1 MLALGGVLGGVFN
14 AVLAP
19 HLFTSVAEYPLVL
32 ALACFLRPGE
42 RRSAVDLAWGLVPA
56 LLMAALAPVA
66 RGLVRET
73 TVGPMGP
80 IIGVA
85 IASAFVAALCYAWKD
100 RPLRFGASVAGVLAA
115 SLVPSPGGPRLLHA
129 ERSFFGVH
137 RVREDPTGRYH
148 TLYHGV
154 TLHGAQAVAPDRR
167 CDPLTYYSREGVGV
181 AMEALAPVAGRRV
194 GVVGLGSGSMAGYA
208 KPGESWTYY
217 EIDPAVERIARD
229 PRYFTYLTCA
239 PGLQVVLGD
248 ARLSLARAPD
258 RSFDL
263 LVLDAFSSDGIPV
276 HLLAGRRSR
285 FTERSFVRAGR
296 FCCI

>member
-1 MLALGGVLGGVFN
+1 M
-14 AVLAP
+14 
-19 HLFTSVAEYPLVL
+19 
-32 ALACFLRPGE
+32 
-42 RRSAVDLAWGLVPA
+42 
-56 LLMAALAPVA
+56 
-66 RGLVRET
+66 
-73 TVGPMGP
+73 
-80 IIGVA
+80 
-85 IASAFVAALCYAWKD
+85 AALCYAWKD

-181 AMEALAPVAGRRV
+181 AMEALAPVTGRRV

-217 EIDPAVERIARD
+217 EIDPVVERIARD

-263 LVLDAFSSDGIPV
+263 LVLDAFSSDEASRPPAHPGGDRALPGQAP
-276 HLLAGRRSR
+276 AGRRDSAAPQQPASGSR
-285 FTERSFVRAGR
+285 PGGGGGGAEAGVSWARSAS
-296 FCCI
+296 CA